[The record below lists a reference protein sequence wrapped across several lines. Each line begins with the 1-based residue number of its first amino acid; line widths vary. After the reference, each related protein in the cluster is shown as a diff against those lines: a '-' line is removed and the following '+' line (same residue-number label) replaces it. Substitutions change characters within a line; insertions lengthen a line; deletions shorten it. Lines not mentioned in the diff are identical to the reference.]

1 MRRAVGIIV
10 EKFFAFARGTSRS
23 DRASLREGSHCRLAA
38 AGAAARAQLHA
49 YPGGGSLRGLPPSV
63 NPSGNNIHTHTAGR
77 TANEWHGKDGN
88 RGWDPQTQPSSLA
101 NGDEY
106 RREAAMAVIAGK
118 TRQMVEAT
126 NSQVVYWW
134 RQPPEM

>member
-1 MRRAVGIIV
+1 MRTKWRQAVVSGTTGVAVGGTNRRARTPDLRQPRR
-10 EKFFAFARGTSRS
+10 ARRV
-23 DRASLREGSHCRLAA
+23 
-38 AGAAARAQLHA
+38 GAA
-49 YPGGGSLRGLPPSV
+49 
-63 NPSGNNIHTHTAGR
+63 AGR